1 MPLASILEIGEILL
15 QSHVARM
22 GITVRVKEGHLKS
35 KFGGMRGTIEHKW
48 GAPEYPALDVRLE
61 DGQLQLFWFHEL
73 DEVY

>member
-1 MPLASILEIGEILL
+1 
-15 QSHVARM
+15 M